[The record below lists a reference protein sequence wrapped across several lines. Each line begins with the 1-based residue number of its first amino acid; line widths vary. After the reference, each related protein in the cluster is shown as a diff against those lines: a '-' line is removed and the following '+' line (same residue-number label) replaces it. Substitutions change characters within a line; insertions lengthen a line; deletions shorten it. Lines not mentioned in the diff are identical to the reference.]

1 MKAPGTIKKRKRKA
15 RKDSV
20 EPEPDAWDR
29 FEKAIHKIVPPKKAK
44 VKDEK
49 PAK

>member
-1 MKAPGTIKKRKRKA
+1 MTKPRPNKKKEKI
-15 RKDSV
+15 

-44 VKDEK
+44 KKAK
-49 PAK
+49 P